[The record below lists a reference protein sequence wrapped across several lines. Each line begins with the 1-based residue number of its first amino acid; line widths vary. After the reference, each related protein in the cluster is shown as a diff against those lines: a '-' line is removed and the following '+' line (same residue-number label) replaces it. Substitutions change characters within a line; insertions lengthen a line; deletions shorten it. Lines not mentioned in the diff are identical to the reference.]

1 MHTDIKFIDTK
12 ELAKRWGRSSRTLE
26 NWRGKKVGHTYYKIE
41 GKILYDIK
49 DVENFEQG
57 SRVLYND
64 SRDI

>member
-12 ELAKRWGRSSRTLE
+12 ELAKRCGRSSRTLE
-26 NWRGKKVGHTYYKIE
+26 NWRGKKVGPTYYKIE

>member
-1 MHTDIKFIDTK
+1 MNERKFIDTQ
-12 ELAKRWGRSSRTLE
+12 ELADRWGRSSRTLE
-26 NWRGKKVGHTYYKIE
+26 NWRGKQIGPAYYKIE

-49 DVENFEQG
+49 DIENFEQG

>member
-26 NWRGKKVGHTYYKIE
+26 NWRGKKVGPTYYKIE

-49 DVENFEQG
+49 GVENFEQG
-57 SRVLYND
+57 FRVLYND

>member
-26 NWRGKKVGHTYYKIE
+26 NWRGKKVGPTYYKIE

-64 SRDI
+64 SLDI

>member
-1 MHTDIKFIDTK
+1 MNERKFIDTK
-12 ELAKRWGRSSRTLE
+12 ELADRWGRSSRTLE
-26 NWRGKKVGHTYYKIE
+26 NWRGKQIGPAYYNIE

-49 DVENFEQG
+49 DIENFEQG